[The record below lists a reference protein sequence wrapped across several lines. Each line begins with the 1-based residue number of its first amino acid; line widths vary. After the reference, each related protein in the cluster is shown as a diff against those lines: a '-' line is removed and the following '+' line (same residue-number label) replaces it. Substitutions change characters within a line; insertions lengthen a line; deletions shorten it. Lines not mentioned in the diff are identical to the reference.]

1 MPSPVDARTFESAH
15 RSGLIDDGTNQLS
28 AHMTIETA
36 SDSLELEGIITP
48 EQVRPVQSLNRYI
61 GLQNGIRPQSRPYDF
76 HDPGLT
82 AYILALAD
90 LDFGNS
96 VAVLQNDRFLERD
109 DVVLLS
115 LSNLSIS
122 LSM

>member
-15 RSGLIDDGTNQLS
+15 RSGLIEEDTDQLS

-61 GLQNGIRPQSRPYDF
+61 GLSNGIRLQSRPYDF
-76 HDPGLT
+76 YDPGFT

-90 LDFGNS
+90 LDFRNS
-96 VAVLQNDRFLERD
+96 LAVLQNDRFLERD
-109 DVVLLS
+109 DVVILS
-115 LSNLSIS
+115 LPNLSIS